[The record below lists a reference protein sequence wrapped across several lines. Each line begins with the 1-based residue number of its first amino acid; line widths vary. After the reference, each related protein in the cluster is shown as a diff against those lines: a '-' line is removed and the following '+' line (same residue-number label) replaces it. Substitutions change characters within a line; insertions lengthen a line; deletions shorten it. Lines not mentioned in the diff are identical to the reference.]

1 MPISTVISQKER
13 RVIEVV
19 VGNVYLKRPGL
30 SAQCE
35 LLLLAV
41 FAASYSK
48 NVLMT

>member
-1 MPISTVISQKER
+1 MPISTVISRRER
-13 RVIEVV
+13 RVIEVI
-19 VGNVYLKRPGL
+19 VGNVYLKLLRL